1 MDNEQKGIRNSQQSA
16 RTWYLF
22 AYTLGVLKRERA
34 NIETR
39 SDSAYRLAAI
49 NASIILHITAIVEGA
64 VRALLVSKIEK
75 SNIYEEARS
84 SNNEEILRL
93 FNKQINQIGESA
105 WKKLSEKMA
114 TNVLGYELRQVYSEN
129 WEWLQHLFQF
139 RNLLAHGGVMSH
151 KTDFRIQITDV
162 GDRKK
167 EMIRDELTKEKLFD
181 FLANQKLIPKKGD
194 PTLLRWNFL
203 NSKVSDAFLHHAK
216 EFLKALFSKIEN
228 DKEIIYNFKDD
239 TELIQNL

>member
-1 MDNEQKGIRNSQQSA
+1 MDNEQKGIRNFQQSA

-22 AYTLGVLKRERA
+22 AYTLEVLKKERSE
-34 NIETR
+34 IEIQN
-39 SDSAYRLAAI
+39 DSAYRLAAI
-49 NASIILHITAIVEGA
+49 NASIILHITAIIEGS

-75 SNIYEEARS
+75 SHVYQDARS
-84 SNNEEILRL
+84 TNNEEVLRL
-93 FNKQINQIGESA
+93 FNEHVNQIGESA
-105 WKKLSEKMA
+105 WEKLNEKIA
-114 TNVLGYELRQVYSEN
+114 TNVLGYQLKQVYSEK
-129 WEWLQHLFQF
+129 WEWLQRLFQF

-151 KTDFRIQITDV
+151 KTDFQIQITDV

-228 DKEIIYNFKDD
+228 DKGIIYNFKDD